1 MTIIENETLTG
12 ERAAYS
18 CKDALFLNCLF
29 TDGES
34 PIKEGS
40 FVSAQKT
47 TFAYKYPLWYGD
59 NLKVEHCLFASS
71 ERAGVWYSKDA
82 GFLSCQI
89 DGPKNFR
96 KCERL
101 LLKDCSFSNAE
112 ETLWWNR
119 DVILENVT
127 AENGAYFGMGCRKV
141 RAKNLRL
148 IGDYAFDGGSDIE
161 IVDSVLHTKDAFW
174 NCDKVTLKNCTVIGE
189 YFGWNSKNV
198 TLIHC
203 RIQSHQ
209 GFCYMENVTLVDCEV
224 VDSDLI
230 FEYCSNIDAKIL
242 TEIDSV
248 KNPISGRIVS
258 KGIKKLILEKE
269 FIDPAKTR
277 FENL

>member
-1 MTIIENETLTG
+1 M
-12 ERAAYS
+12 
-18 CKDALFLNCLF
+18 
-29 TDGES
+29 
-34 PIKEGS
+34 
-40 FVSAQKT
+40 
-47 TFAYKYPLWYGD
+47 
-59 NLKVEHCLFASS
+59 
-71 ERAGVWYSKDA
+71 
-82 GFLSCQI
+82 
-89 DGPKNFR
+89 
-96 KCERL
+96 
-101 LLKDCSFSNAE
+101 
-112 ETLWWNR
+112 
-119 DVILENVT
+119 
-127 AENGAYFGMGCRKV
+127 
-141 RAKNLRL
+141 
-148 IGDYAFDGGSDIE
+148 
-161 IVDSVLHTKDAFW
+161 DSVLHTKDAFW

-277 FENL
+277 FEDL